1 MLEVECA
8 SKACENQ
15 AMAECT
21 NAQHDNT
28 VLYIYFINYAHSRG
42 ICPRFF
48 HMMPIKNWFEP
59 F

>member
-48 HMMPIKNWFEP
+48 HHDAN
-59 F
+59 